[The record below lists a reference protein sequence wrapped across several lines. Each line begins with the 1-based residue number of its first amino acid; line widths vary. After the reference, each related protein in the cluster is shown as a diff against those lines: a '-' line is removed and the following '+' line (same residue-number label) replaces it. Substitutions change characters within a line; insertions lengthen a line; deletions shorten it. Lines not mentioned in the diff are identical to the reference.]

1 MQFFEKDTRTAIEAQ
16 AHAQFIAWG
25 PMVFQ
30 AARALRNLGILDH
43 VGRSR
48 TEGITLESLV
58 EKTGVST
65 YGVRV
70 LLEAG
75 LGIGLVSVRDGKFTL
90 TKTGYFILRD
100 EMTQVQMDFVQ
111 DVCYQGMFSLE
122 DSIRTGRPEGL
133 KALGPWKTVYEGL
146 ASLPEPIRKSWFAF
160 DHFFSDR
167 AFPAALPLVYDGRV
181 KRLLDIGGNTGKW
194 AIAST
199 RFAPDIHVTIADLPG
214 QLADAEKAVRDAGL
228 EDRVG
233 FVNID
238 LLDPNS
244 EIPGDFDAIWMSQFL
259 DCFSEAEIGS
269 ILRRCH
275 EALPDDGVVFI
286 LEDYWDRQKYE
297 TAAFCLQQTSL
308 YFTAI
313 ANGNSQMYDS
323 RVFDA
328 VVRDAGFEIA
338 EIHDE
343 VGLGHTLYRCVKS
356 GLAGRDNGGRS

>member
-1 MQFFEKDTRTAIEAQ
+1 MHFFENDTRTALEAQ
-16 AHAQFIAWG
+16 AHAQFIAYG

-43 VGRSR
+43 VGQARSQ
-48 TEGITLESLV
+48 GITLESLV
-58 EKTGVST
+58 EKTGIST

-75 LGIGLVSVRDGKFTL
+75 LGIGLVTVREGKYTL

-100 EMTQVQMDFVQ
+100 EMTRIGMDFVQ
-111 DVCYQGMFSLE
+111 DVCYQGMFALE

-133 KALGPWKTVYEGL
+133 RALGPWKTVYEGL
-146 ASLPEPIRKSWFAF
+146 ASLPEHIRKSWFAF

-199 RFAPDIHVTIADLPG
+199 RFSPEVHVTIADLPG
-214 QLADAEKAVRDAGL
+214 QLADAEKAVHAAGL

-233 FVNID
+233 FVTID
-238 LLDPNS
+238 LLDANS
-244 EIPGDFDAIWMSQFL
+244 KIPGDYDAIWMSQFL
-259 DCFSEAEIGS
+259 DCFSESEIES

-275 EALPDDGVVFI
+275 AALPDDGVVFI
-286 LEDYWDRQKYE
+286 LEDFWDRQKYE
-297 TAAFCLQQTSL
+297 TASFCLQQTSL

-328 VVRDAGFEIA
+328 VVRAAGFEIA
-338 EIHDE
+338 EVHDD

-356 GLAGRDNGGRS
+356 GRSGHDNPDRS